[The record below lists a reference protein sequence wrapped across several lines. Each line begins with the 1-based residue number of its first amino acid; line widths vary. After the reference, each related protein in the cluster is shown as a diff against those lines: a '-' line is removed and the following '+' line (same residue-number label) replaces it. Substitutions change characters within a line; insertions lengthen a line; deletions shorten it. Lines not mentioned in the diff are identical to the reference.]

1 MPQPKLKTTK
11 TLLVVLLFSFA
22 LAFGIYWVSVRNKT
36 VFKLQLSELNYKF
49 QPAAFVR
56 NPEIAILQQRIAQN
70 EGSSDIELAALAE
83 LFIAEAKRSGSTDY
97 YAQAETLA
105 KSALNVNNKNKTAH
119 TVLIKIMIARH
130 QFQDALTKVNN
141 LFSDALTTDSA
152 SLRAAI
158 YMAVGRL
165 PEALTQ
171 INFLVRAK
179 PDLGSATLKA
189 LVLAQMGQDDLAL
202 HYFQRAIKI
211 EDLNEELQS
220 VFTRGQLAQ
229 LLIKKGNASQAI
241 QLCDV
246 ALKIVPE
253 HPFLLY
259 VKAQAYVSQ
268 KNYKQ
273 AFALFQTAFAQSKEP
288 VYLLNMVFV
297 TKIMKNDADFKIL
310 SQQALTIYES
320 ESDSDS
326 YGHLIDL
333 AELHYV
339 MGNFEKALLVLRK
352 NEKLRKTFRSEVA
365 LAKTLMM
372 LDKFEDARDIIEAQ
386 IAIGATD
393 VSVYYLM
400 LDLAKGDLN
409 DRLRKALLDRIR
421 IHNPKFNAEILMII
435 P

>member
-1 MPQPKLKTTK
+1 MVSQN
-11 TLLVVLLFSFA
+11 SFFGGELRNA
-22 LAFGIYWVSVRNKT
+22 LNAIYWVSVRNKT

-49 QPAAFVR
+49 QPAVFVR

-400 LDLAKGDLN
+400 LDLAKGDHN